1 MNWEVPTMQSVTS
14 YFNASLFRGSLR
26 RAWPLWFGYTLVWF
40 MILPLPLLNELA
52 DRRILG
58 NSTVQD
64 VSEYILRA
72 GAYGGIAMACIF
84 GIFFAMTM
92 FAYLTNPRST
102 QGFHAMPA
110 RRETLYITGYLAGLT
125 YMLSTLVLTFAAA
138 GVTTLCFDRFDP
150 AALGRALLA
159 AVFTVMFF
167 YSFGVVCMMFTGQIL
182 AAPVFYGIL
191 NVLVVGMEF
200 LVRSFA
206 GNFLYGYGG
215 YSGEYPLDIFS
226 PVFKMATSVCVSGY
240 SREYDSYGNLVSEVE
255 SAEMSGLLVLGIYAA
270 VGVVLAV
277 LGLLVYRRRAS
288 EASGS
293 IVAVTWARPIFKY
306 GVALCTAFSLGQLIY
321 MLLFGVNLAR
331 GDYSL
336 AGTIACMLFAGLLG
350 YFAAEMLLKK
360 RFRVWRSG
368 RAGALVFSVVLVCF
382 GFGMSLDLTGYEG
395 YVPATDEIQSVRVE
409 MSVPGESFYGNVAQP
424 ESIEFVRAAHYA
436 LIADK
441 DRTLHER
448 ADYDSET
455 GDGTAYLYLTISYTL
470 TDGRVVRRT
479 YDDGTAYLS
488 ELDEAGSVAQ
498 TLTALINCPEATY
511 KRVFSNA
518 DYGEAVRYH
527 YTGGYCQVWTEYQY
541 DDTAS
546 DDIASKDLYT
556 YKGDLTAA
564 QVQQIVNALDRDRLA
579 GHASNASIFRERWDG
594 NGSYANLE
602 LWYIDPNEERT
613 NSRSLYITVTD
624 DLTETVQ
631 TLRGM
636 EIWPTEG
643 M

>member
-1 MNWEVPTMQSVTS
+1 MQSVTL

-26 RAWPLWFGYTLVWF
+26 RAWPLWFGYTLIWF

-52 DRRILG
+52 DRRTLD
-58 NSTVQD
+58 NNTVQD

-92 FAYLTNPRST
+92 FAYLTSPRST
-102 QGFHAMPA
+102 QGFHSMPA
-110 RRETLYITGYLAGLT
+110 RRETLYISGYLAGLT
-125 YMLSTLVLTFAAA
+125 YMLSTLVLAFAAA
-138 GVTTLCFDRFDP
+138 GITTLCFDRFDSV
-150 AALGRALLA
+150 ALGRALLA

-191 NVLVVGMEF
+191 NILAVGMEY
-200 LVRSFA
+200 LVQNFA

-226 PVFKMATSVCVSGY
+226 PVFKMATSVYVSGY
-240 SREYDSYGNLVSEVE
+240 SYEYDSFGNLISSAEK
-255 SAEMSGLLVLGIYAA
+255 AEMSGLWVLGAYAA
-270 VGVVLAV
+270 AGVLLAL

-293 IVAVTWARPIFKY
+293 TVAIAWARPIFKY
-306 GVALCTAFSLGQLIY
+306 GVALCAAFSLGQLIY
-321 MLLFGVNLAR
+321 LLLFGVNLAR

-360 RFRVWRSG
+360 SFRVWRSG

-382 GFGMSLDLTGYEG
+382 GVGMSLDLTGYEG
-395 YVPATDEIQSVRVE
+395 YVPAADEIQSVRVDL
-409 MSVPGESFYGNVAQP
+409 SVPGESFYGNVEQS
-424 ESIEFVRAAHYA
+424 ESIELVRAAHYA

-448 ADYDSET
+448 TDYDSET

-518 DYGEAVRYH
+518 DYGEALRYH
-527 YTGGYCQVWTEYQY
+527 FTGGYCQLWTEDKYA
-541 DDTAS
+541 DTAS
-546 DDIASKDLYT
+546 ADQ
-556 YKGDLTAA
+556 YKYDGDLTAA
-564 QVQQIVNALDRDRLA
+564 QVQEIVGALERDRLA

-602 LWYIDPNEERT
+602 LWYIDPSDKRV

-624 DLTETVQ
+624 NLTETVQ
-631 TLRGM
+631 TLRDM
-636 EIWPTEG
+636 EIWPAEG
-643 M
+643 K